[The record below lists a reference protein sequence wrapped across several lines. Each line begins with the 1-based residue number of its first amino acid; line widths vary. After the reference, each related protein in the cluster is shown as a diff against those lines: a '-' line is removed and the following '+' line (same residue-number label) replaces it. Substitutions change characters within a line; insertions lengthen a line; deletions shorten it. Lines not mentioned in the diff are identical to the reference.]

1 MFSSQRKK
9 PVGFSEKDNNLDK
22 FNYKKKKYNA
32 IKLFDNNNIQ
42 EAYELFT
49 DLLKIN
55 KNDPQLYIFIG
66 IIEAMKKNYKES
78 IICLNEAKKIDSEI
92 AEIYFN
98 LGKVYNKLNEF
109 NLSISNYKKS
119 IEINSKFN
127 LSYQNL
133 VLILFKESKFEEAQV
148 IIEKGLFHLPEDP
161 ILNYNYGLVLS
172 KLNKFKEAIKQFK
185 KLLISTPKNVGV
197 KINYGHLLC
206 EKHLFDEAKIQFE
219 DALKIEPN
227 SAALHMSYSE
237 LLFRIKRY
245 KDSWKEYEWRFIGD
259 KSEVSLSF
267 SPIAIKGNESNFD
280 NFQIILLIAEQ
291 GLGDT
296 LQFIR
301 YAKILKDKGK
311 TIYIWAPKQL
321 HTIIKNT
328 NLVDKFLSIEESSC
342 FKDGC
347 YIPLMSLPKLFDVPY
362 KNTLSQK
369 PYLKTYKN
377 LDKKWAEIF
386 SNERKKIIGIHW
398 QGNPKQEK
406 SDWSKNKRSFP
417 LSCFAP
423 LSKIENILLISLQKG
438 YGSEQLNNCEFKNKF
453 ISHQK
458 EINGIWDFAEI
469 ASIIKNCNL
478 IITSDSAVAHLA
490 GGLGVE
496 TWLLLKYLPDWRWE
510 VKGDQTLWYK
520 NLRIFRQDSSRDWNK
535 VHQNVAK
542 ELKLKFKI

>member
-1 MFSSQRKK
+1 
-9 PVGFSEKDNNLDK
+9 
-22 FNYKKKKYNA
+22 
-32 IKLFDNNNIQ
+32 
-42 EAYELFT
+42 
-49 DLLKIN
+49 
-55 KNDPQLYIFIG
+55 
-66 IIEAMKKNYKES
+66 
-78 IICLNEAKKIDSEI
+78 
-92 AEIYFN
+92 
-98 LGKVYNKLNEF
+98 
-109 NLSISNYKKS
+109 KS

-347 YIPLMSLPKLFDVPY
+347 YIPLMSLPKLFD
-362 KNTLSQK
+362 
-369 PYLKTYKN
+369 
-377 LDKKWAEIF
+377 
-386 SNERKKIIGIHW
+386 
-398 QGNPKQEK
+398 
-406 SDWSKNKRSFP
+406 
-417 LSCFAP
+417 
-423 LSKIENILLISLQKG
+423 
-438 YGSEQLNNCEFKNKF
+438 
-453 ISHQK
+453 
-458 EINGIWDFAEI
+458 
-469 ASIIKNCNL
+469 
-478 IITSDSAVAHLA
+478 
-490 GGLGVE
+490 
-496 TWLLLKYLPDWRWE
+496 
-510 VKGDQTLWYK
+510 
-520 NLRIFRQDSSRDWNK
+520 
-535 VHQNVAK
+535 
-542 ELKLKFKI
+542 